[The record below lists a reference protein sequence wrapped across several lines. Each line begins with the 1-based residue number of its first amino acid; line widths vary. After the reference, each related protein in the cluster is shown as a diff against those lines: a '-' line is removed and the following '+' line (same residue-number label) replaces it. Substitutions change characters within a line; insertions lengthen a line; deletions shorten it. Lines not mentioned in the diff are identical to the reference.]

1 MKKLLG
7 FICVLLI
14 AVFAVMPN
22 TYAEAQK
29 DYGNLDMNRWV
40 VVEEV
45 DNNNI
50 LVDKLSI
57 EYFDEDGSKLCN
69 LWMCTFD
76 KDKKSY
82 VLDNI
87 TLIYEKRMFSL
98 NDTIYFDSKGKIK
111 KSYNYTNTEF
121 SKIVPSSIGESIYYF
136 VFDLGYVINDKY
148 IVNDKNE

>member
-40 VVEEV
+40 VVEEI

-57 EYFDEDGSKLCN
+57 EYFDKDGSKLCN

>member
-7 FICVLLI
+7 FICALLI

-57 EYFDEDGSKLCN
+57 EYFDKDGSKLCN

-111 KSYNYTNTEF
+111 KIIITQIRSLAKQF
-121 SKIVPSSIGESIYYF
+121 QVQLVK
-136 VFDLGYVINDKY
+136 VFITLFLIWVM
-148 IVNDKNE
+148 